1 VAAEAELE
9 TAFERQQSGRRPSFE
24 AIQEEGMRTRSDR
37 CREGK
42 AELLC
47 GSGVSIRQFLPG
59 YMSEEE
65 EGGVN
70 LRWFSPVEGEEDVG
84 TVSEGREMGEGG
96 RGGEI
101 GRRKGASQLGVAL
114 GSRQIIMP
122 GRRLAGCSSKCSM
135 NVTWKE
141 LKMLP
146 STVSQRR

>member
-1 VAAEAELE
+1 
-9 TAFERQQSGRRPSFE
+9 
-24 AIQEEGMRTRSDR
+24 
-37 CREGK
+37 
-42 AELLC
+42 
-47 GSGVSIRQFLPG
+47 
-59 YMSEEE
+59 MSEEE

-70 LRWFSPVEGEEDVG
+70 LGRFSPVEGEEDVG

-101 GRRKGASQLGVAL
+101 GRREGVSQLGVAL
-114 GSRQIIMP
+114 GSRQIIVP
-122 GRRLAGCSSKCSM
+122 GRRSVGCSSKCST